1 MLGQNH
7 RSSLSILHGWMEYFW
22 LYSGDRQHRW
32 HRYGRLD
39 GGLSCFPDTSASS
52 TGLSYWSHLKAH
64 QSCQRHSEVTLCSNR
79 LTTGLVQYWS
89 LIRYELMYNDN
100 NVLLWIFGMIIIN
113 MYIIFFLALITFIYA
128 IIGMTLFG
136 HVKHTGALNDQ
147 VNFETFGRSMQLL
160 FRLTTSAGWNDVL
173 EPLLVTPPYCGKSN
187 RYTFFVKLQHS

>member
-39 GGLSCFPDTSASS
+39 GGLSGIPDTSASS

-89 LIRYELMYNDN
+89 LVRYELMYNDN

-113 MYIIFFLALITFIYA
+113 MYLIFFFSIDYLHLCHHWHDIVWTCQAHWCPQWSSKLWDIWSFHAIALSFDDFRW
-128 IIGMTLFG
+128 MEWRFG
-136 HVKHTGALNDQ
+136 TIVGN
-147 VNFETFGRSMQLL
+147 
-160 FRLTTSAGWNDVL
+160 TSILW
-173 EPLLVTPPYCGKSN
+173 
-187 RYTFFVKLQHS
+187 